1 MVGQPLDLNLT
12 EDLEPD
18 TGKGF
23 LQCET
28 LITKTAT
35 LAKKKSTFLPATVLA
50 FGLTGASW
58 YHAWLQ
64 LRADFNLNFGPRI
77 ASMRTVR
84 PDGRLSDKP
93 LDSSAATKWLQELP
107 LRGDFQKA

>member
-35 LAKKKSTFLPATVLA
+35 LAMKKSTFLPATVLA
-50 FGLTGASW
+50 FGSPALHGFMLGFGYVRTLT
-58 YHAWLQ
+58 
-64 LRADFNLNFGPRI
+64 
-77 ASMRTVR
+77 
-84 PDGRLSDKP
+84 
-93 LDSSAATKWLQELP
+93 
-107 LRGDFQKA
+107 